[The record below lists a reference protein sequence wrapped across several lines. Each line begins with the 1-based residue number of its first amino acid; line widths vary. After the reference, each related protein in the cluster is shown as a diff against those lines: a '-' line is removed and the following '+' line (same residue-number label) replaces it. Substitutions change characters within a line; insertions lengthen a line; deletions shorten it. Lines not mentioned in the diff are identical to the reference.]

1 MKESLL
7 RLLDLQQIDSK
18 IDTLRKSQKEYP
30 DQIAEIERTLEEE
43 RQQIVEKK
51 AALAELEKNRRAL
64 EGELEMITVDLKKHQ
79 DRLNE
84 VTTNREY
91 DALQHEIEALQSR
104 IDEHESGILEGIEQ
118 NEDLEARLGEEEEI
132 QKEQE
137 TEQLKEIRELK
148 SQLGSIEDDVQG
160 WEAKRK
166 SIEEQ
171 VERRALA
178 AYTRIRKVLRGG
190 VAVVTVLKGSCG
202 GCYRQLA
209 PQRLVEVR
217 TQDRVI
223 RCENCG
229 RIVVWSEEA

>member
-30 DQIAEIERTLEEE
+30 DQIAEIERDLEQA
-43 RQQIVEKK
+43 RQQINEKK
-51 AALAELEKNRRAL
+51 TALADLEKNRRLL
-64 EGELEMITVDLKKHQ
+64 EGELETITVDLKKHQ

-84 VTTNREY
+84 VKTNREY

-104 IDEHESGILEGIEQ
+104 IDEHESGILEGLEQ

-132 QKEQE
+132 QKEEE
-137 TEQLKEIRELK
+137 TEQLGEIRELK
-148 SQLGSIEDDVQG
+148 SQLDSVDDDIKG
-160 WEAKRK
+160 WEVKREA
-166 SIEEQ
+166 IEGQ
-171 VERRALA
+171 VERRALS
-178 AYTRIRKVLRGG
+178 AYARIRKVVRGG

-229 RIVVWSEEA
+229 RIVVWGEEA